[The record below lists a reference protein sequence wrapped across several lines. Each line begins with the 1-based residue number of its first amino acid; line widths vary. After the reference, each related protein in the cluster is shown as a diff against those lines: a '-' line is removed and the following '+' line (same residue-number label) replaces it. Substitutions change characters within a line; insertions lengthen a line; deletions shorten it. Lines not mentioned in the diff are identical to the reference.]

1 MKLSVTQVS
10 YRTNGHLLLEGVTF
24 EVASGELTAVIGPNG
39 AGKSTLVRI
48 AAGDVNP
55 TSGSVAYDDVN
66 VGGLSVAHK
75 ARVRAVLAHQ
85 HSADVPYTV
94 RQVVSMGRYPYRFDP
109 GNEPLA
115 DHEAIE
121 SAIAL
126 LDLDGLRHRTVG
138 TLSGGEQQRV
148 AMARVLAQR
157 TPIVFLDEPTTSLD
171 IRHQE
176 SVMALIEALG
186 TQGHT
191 VLGVLHDLN
200 MVSHFN
206 KVILLNEG
214 RVAASGTPREVLTT
228 ERLTSVYGHPIDV
241 VEHPTRPGILMVP
254 RAIRS

>member
-10 YRTNGHLLLEGVTF
+10 YRANGHFLLDGVTF
-24 EVASGELTAVIGPNG
+24 DVASGELTAVIGPNG

-48 AAGDVNP
+48 AAGDVKP
-55 TSGSVAYDDVN
+55 TSGSIAYGDVN
-66 VGGLSVAHK
+66 VTDLSVAHK
-75 ARVRAVLAHQ
+75 ARVRAVVAQQ

-94 RQVVSMGRYPYRFDP
+94 RQVVSMGRFPYRFDP
-109 GNEPLA
+109 SNDPLT
-115 DHEAIE
+115 DDEAIE
-121 SAIAL
+121 SAIGL

-176 SVMALIEALG
+176 SVMALIGSLG
-186 TQGHT
+186 TEGHT

-200 MVSHFN
+200 MVSHFD
-206 KVILLNEG
+206 KVILLDEG
-214 RVAASGTPREVLTT
+214 RVAASGTPGEVLTT
-228 ERLTSVYGHPIDV
+228 QRLTSVYGHPIDV

-254 RAIRS
+254 RAMRS